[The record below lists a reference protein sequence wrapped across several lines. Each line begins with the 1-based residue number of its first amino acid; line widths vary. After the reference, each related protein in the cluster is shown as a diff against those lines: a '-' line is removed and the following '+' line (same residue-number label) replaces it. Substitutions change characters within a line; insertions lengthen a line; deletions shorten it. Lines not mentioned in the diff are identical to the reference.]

1 VQVLPDPQRPDRDRA
16 LGRRIQRAEH
26 EREGRLKRGAVMAV
40 GMIAIIGT
48 PFLLRRTQDFNWI
61 VLAPLAQW
69 QSNGLLI
76 RGLGGSIP
84 PGRTQDFN

>member
-1 VQVLPDPQRPDRDRA
+1 
-16 LGRRIQRAEH
+16 
-26 EREGRLKRGAVMAV
+26 MAV

-69 QSNGLLI
+69 QSSGLLI